1 MRAPERMHNVECKMH
16 KWKMF
21 FTFLILHFAL
31 MGCTVTRPVLKIGLV
46 APFEGRYRDVGYEVV
61 FAVRL
66 AAREINAAGG
76 VGGYSVELVALDDS
90 GDEQMAV
97 EQARK
102 LETDAGVIAVIGHWR
117 ENTTLAAAPE
127 YERAGI
133 PLIAPSAN
141 AQLPASIFK
150 LWGQGACHLTTAV
163 GCFDSLEDLKLA
175 AVENITLTVP
185 APLPIDSTDATFA
198 ERYRPIAFGYEP
210 KFNAVLA
217 YDAARLIFSAVARDV
232 MQNGTPTRAGVAE
245 MLAQSSFDGLS
256 GKIEFSAT
264 RQWQSPNAWVYV
276 WRGNELARP

>member
-1 MRAPERMHNVECKMH
+1 
-16 KWKMF
+16 MF
-21 FTFLILHFAL
+21 FTFFIFHFAL
-31 MGCTVTRPVLKIGLV
+31 IGCAVTRPVLKIGLV

-66 AAREINAAGG
+66 AVREINAAGG

-102 LETDAGVIAVIGHWR
+102 LQTDASVIAVIGHWR

-133 PLIAPSAN
+133 PLIAPSAIT
-141 AQLPASIFK
+141 QLPASTFK
-150 LWGQGACHLTTAV
+150 LWSPSPCHLVTSF
-163 GCFDSLEDLKLA
+163 GCFESLEDLELA

-185 APLPIDSTDATFA
+185 APLPADSTDASFA

-217 YDAARLIFSAVARDV
+217 YDAARLIFDAIARDV
-232 MQNGTPTRAGVAE
+232 AQNQAPTRAGVAA
-245 MLAQSSFDGLS
+245 MLEQSNFSGLS
-256 GKIEFSAT
+256 GQIEFSAS
-264 RQWQSPNAWVYV
+264 RQWLTPNVWVYV
-276 WRGNELARP
+276 WREGELVKP

>member
-1 MRAPERMHNVECKMH
+1 MRARKSVNSGAAHCLLLTVC
-16 KWKMF
+16 F
-21 FTFLILHFAL
+21 SLLSA
-31 MGCTVTRPVLKIGLV
+31 CTVTRPVIKIGLV

-66 AAREINAAGG
+66 AVREINAAGG

-90 GDEQMAV
+90 GDEQMAL

-102 LETDAGVIAVIGHWR
+102 LATDASVIAVIGHWR

-141 AQLPASIFK
+141 AQLPTSTFK
-150 LWGQGACHLTTAV
+150 LWNPSSCHLITASN
-163 GCFDSLEDLKLA
+163 CFESLEDLELA
-175 AVENITLTVP
+175 AVENVTITVP
-185 APLPIDSTDATFA
+185 APLPADSADATFA

-210 KFNAVLA
+210 QFNAVLA
-217 YDAARLIFSAVARDV
+217 YDAARLIFDALARDIA
-232 MQNGTPTRAGVAE
+232 QNQTPSRVGVAE
-245 MLAQSSFDGLS
+245 MLAQSSCDGLS

-264 RQWQSPNAWVYV
+264 RQWQAPNAWVYV
-276 WRGNELARP
+276 WRGNELVKP